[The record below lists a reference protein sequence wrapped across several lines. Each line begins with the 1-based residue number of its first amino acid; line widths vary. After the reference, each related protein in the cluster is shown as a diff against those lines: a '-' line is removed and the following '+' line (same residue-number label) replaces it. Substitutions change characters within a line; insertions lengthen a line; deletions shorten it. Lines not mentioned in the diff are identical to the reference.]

1 MSRGRRAG
9 IVTLL
14 ALLAGA
20 LALPLAPFDLAAV
33 RLAGVSLLWWY
44 AAVLAPLL
52 AAVVAVFVLAGERP

>member
-1 MSRGRRAG
+1 MSGRRRAG

-44 AAVLAPLL
+44 AAVVAPLL
-52 AAVVAVFVLAGERP
+52 AVAVAVLAVERP